1 MATLLERQFEKMT
14 PEQRKKAVKAI
25 SAQMGMPQKPKKTAK
40 KTKKK

>member
-25 SAQMGMPQKPKKTAK
+25 SAQMGMPQKPKKATKKAK
-40 KTKKK
+40 KK